1 MNKVERKKGS
11 EIKVGKKEMDRLKER
26 KRMKKWMNGKEGCME
41 GKNEDIDGRMKGK
54 KPKMGKMEGRR
65 K

>member
-41 GKNEDIDGRMKGK
+41 GKNEDIDGRKKGK
-54 KPKMGKMEGRR
+54 KP
-65 K
+65 